1 MWVLFSSCNTRT
13 VYLYIFGVWWGQNRL
28 KSDLKCTLKCGE
40 QLPKGEP
47 CLVPSAALVAWGWDI
62 VPIAVLQGGLL
73 LLASYSPRTVRPG
86 ATVTWGEILCTVCLS
101 TFPSLN
107 SGLHGP
113 SLGAGVPQ
121 WRACHIPSILI
132 LFFHFYGS
140 PAS

>member
-1 MWVLFSSCNTRT
+1 MAMKVDEGTFLGGCRFCLDPVMPELFI
-13 VYLYIFGVWWGQNRL
+13 YLFLVWGEQNRM

-47 CLVPSAALVAWGWDI
+47 CLVPSAALVAWGWGLLPI
-62 VPIAVLQGGLL
+62 VVLQGGML

-86 ATVTWGEILCTVCLS
+86 VTVTWGEILCTVCLS

-113 SLGAGVPQ
+113 SWVLGCLSGEPATFP
-121 WRACHIPSILI
+121 PS
-132 LFFHFYGS
+132 
-140 PAS
+140 